1 MRIDPTVG
9 LTGLLQL
16 GRRAREAENAQIL
29 GFVTANESRQLLD
42 YRQSAVWLSID
53 GVVTISGL
61 PQVERDTPYVHW
73 LNRLAKQV
81 STSAQVRSLSATD
94 LPAEWPSDLAFDWD
108 DWWPLHALA
117 LPLSDEQQ
125 RVFGVW
131 LLARDEAWTEDEIEI
146 ARELASIYAHA
157 WKIFLPQTAWRQ
169 RGLVW
174 LRERRQQRRIALAM
188 AFIAVFPVR
197 LTVLA
202 PAEVTPKDSFL
213 VRAPLEGAV
222 DRMYVRPNQSVKPN
236 QPLFDLDTTGLRTR
250 LSVARKGYEAASEE
264 YRQAAQLAVADDE
277 KGRLEMSQRKGRME
291 EKAAELAYSEQLLD
305 RVQVKSPREG
315 VAVFADASDWIGKA
329 VTIGER
335 VMQIADPTKV
345 ELTIRLPV
353 ADAIDLE
360 PDASTTLYLTTAPQ
374 LSYDAKLTYLAYKS
388 EATHEG
394 VVAYKL
400 KADFVAEE
408 TLPRLG
414 LTGTAKIYGEWA
426 PFAYYLLRRPLA
438 AARQWLGW

>member
-264 YRQAAQLAVADDE
+264 YRQAAQL
-277 KGRLEMSQRKGRME
+277 
-291 EKAAELAYSEQLLD
+291 
-305 RVQVKSPREG
+305 
-315 VAVFADASDWIGKA
+315 
-329 VTIGER
+329 
-335 VMQIADPTKV
+335 
-345 ELTIRLPV
+345 
-353 ADAIDLE
+353 
-360 PDASTTLYLTTAPQ
+360 
-374 LSYDAKLTYLAYKS
+374 
-388 EATHEG
+388 
-394 VVAYKL
+394 
-400 KADFVAEE
+400 
-408 TLPRLG
+408 
-414 LTGTAKIYGEWA
+414 
-426 PFAYYLLRRPLA
+426 
-438 AARQWLGW
+438 